1 MLQGKETRKS
11 AGRYC
16 RIADIESTDGET
28 RLAIITSRGAGKA
41 VRRNR
46 VKRIIREFLRNN
58 KDLWPSGKMI
68 VISVGKPV
76 SDEAALI
83 SEIETM
89 LRDLR

>member
-1 MLQGKETRKS
+1 MAS
-11 AGRYC
+11 
-16 RIADIESTDGET
+16 IESTDGET
-28 RLAIITSRGAGKA
+28 RFGIVISRGAGGA

-58 KDLWPSGKMI
+58 KDLWPSGEMI
-68 VISVGKPV
+68 VISVSRPV

-89 LRDLR
+89 LRDLK